1 MYPILSP
8 PLWEGGY
15 SEIGNLTKKTSK
27 TVTYP
32 EWVTVFLLSKALFE
46 HRKDEIMNY
55 AVETFDLNRF
65 FKLKKEKRKKNKNN
79 NGRVIALEDVNLKIH
94 QGELFGILG
103 PNGAGKTTLI
113 KILSTLLLPTSGTAL
128 VDGIDVVK
136 YPEEV
141 RKKINM
147 VTGGEQCGY
156 GILNVTETLWMF
168 SQFYGISTK
177 KAKTRIK
184 ELLRILDMEEF
195 AKTKIGKLS
204 TGMKQKLN
212 VMRGFV
218 CDPKI
223 MFLDEPTVGLD
234 VQISRDV
241 RTYVKTWLK
250 EDTQRTVLLTT
261 HYMAEVDELCDRL
274 AIIDK
279 GKVLVCDSPQNLKKS
294 LTRDAVFHIEINLTL
309 NGMEKFDHIPG
320 VKKFA
325 YEHKSHMGR
334 TLLKFILEDESAISN
349 VTESISGNGS
359 KIVSLSKVEPSL
371 EDVFVALVGRGLR
384 DEN

>member
-1 MYPILSP
+1 
-8 PLWEGGY
+8 
-15 SEIGNLTKKTSK
+15 
-27 TVTYP
+27 
-32 EWVTVFLLSKALFE
+32 LLDQDFIE
-46 HRKDEIMNY
+46 HRKDKIMNY
-55 AVETFDLNRF
+55 AVETFDLNRT
-65 FKLKKEKRKKNKNN
+65 FKLKKEKRKKENDNRNDSK
-79 NGRVIALEDVNLKIH
+79 VIALENVNLKIH

-113 KILSTLLLPTSGTAL
+113 KILSTLLLPSSGTAL

-136 YPEEV
+136 NPEEV
-141 RKKINM
+141 RKRINM

-168 SQFYGISTK
+168 SQFYGIPNDQA
-177 KAKTRIK
+177 KARIK
-184 ELLRILDMEEF
+184 ELLKILDMERF

-234 VQISRDV
+234 VQIARDV
-241 RTYVKTWLK
+241 RKYVKTWLK
-250 EDTQRTVLLTT
+250 ENLERTVLLTT
-261 HYMAEVDELCDRL
+261 HYMAEADELCDRL

-279 GKVLVCDSPQNLKKS
+279 GRVLVCDSPQNLKRS
-294 LTRDAVFHIEINLTL
+294 LTRDAVFHIEVNLTL
-309 NGMEKFDHIPG
+309 NGIEKFNSVPG

-325 YEHKSHMGR
+325 YEHKSHIGR

-359 KIVSLSKVEPSL
+359 KIVSLSKAEPSL

>member
-1 MYPILSP
+1 
-8 PLWEGGY
+8 
-15 SEIGNLTKKTSK
+15 
-27 TVTYP
+27 
-32 EWVTVFLLSKALFE
+32 
-46 HRKDEIMNY
+46 MNH
-55 AVETFDLNRF
+55 AVETFDLNRT
-65 FKLKKEKRKKNKNN
+65 FKLKREKRKKNKNKN
-79 NGRVIALEDVNLKIH
+79 DKVIALENVNLKIH

-113 KILSTLLLPTSGTAL
+113 KILSTLLLPSSGTAL

-141 RKKINM
+141 RKRINM

-156 GILNVTETLWMF
+156 GILNVRETLWMF
-168 SQFYGISTK
+168 SQFYGIPNS
-177 KAKTRIK
+177 KAKQRID
-184 ELLRILDMEEF
+184 ELLKILDMERF
-195 AKTKIGKLS
+195 ANTKIGKLS

-223 MFLDEPTVGLD
+223 MFLDEPTLGLD

-241 RTYVKTWLK
+241 RKYVKTWLK
-250 EDTQRTVLLTT
+250 ENLERTVLLTT
-261 HYMAEVDELCDRL
+261 HYMAEADELCDRL
-274 AIIDK
+274 AIIDQ

-294 LTRDAVFHIEINLTL
+294 LTKDAVFHIEVNLTL
-309 NGMEKFDHIPG
+309 NGMEKFAHVPG
-320 VKKFA
+320 VKNFA
-325 YEHKSHMGR
+325 YEHKSHLGR

-349 VTESISGNGS
+349 VTESISDNGS

-371 EDVFVALVGRGLR
+371 EDVFVGLVGRGLQ

>member
-1 MYPILSP
+1 M
-8 PLWEGGY
+8 
-15 SEIGNLTKKTSK
+15 
-27 TVTYP
+27 
-32 EWVTVFLLSKALFE
+32 LSKALFE
-46 HRKDEIMNY
+46 YGKDKIMNH
-55 AVETFDLNRF
+55 AVETFDLNRT
-65 FKLKKEKRKKNKNN
+65 FKLKREKRKKNKNKN
-79 NGRVIALEDVNLKIH
+79 DKVIALENVNLKIH

-113 KILSTLLLPTSGTAL
+113 KILSTLLLPSSGTAL

-141 RKKINM
+141 RKRINM

-156 GILNVTETLWMF
+156 GILNVRETLWMF
-168 SQFYGISTK
+168 SQFYGIPNS
-177 KAKTRIK
+177 KAKQRID
-184 ELLRILDMEEF
+184 ELLKILDMERF
-195 AKTKIGKLS
+195 ANTKIGKLS

-223 MFLDEPTVGLD
+223 MFLDEPTLGLD

-241 RTYVKTWLK
+241 RKYVKTWLK
-250 EDTQRTVLLTT
+250 ENLERTVLLTT
-261 HYMAEVDELCDRL
+261 HYMAEADELCDRL
-274 AIIDK
+274 AIIDQ

-294 LTRDAVFHIEINLTL
+294 LTKDAVFHIEVNLTL
-309 NGMEKFDHIPG
+309 NGMEKFANIAG
-320 VKKFA
+320 VKNFA
-325 YEHKSHMGR
+325 YEHKSHLGR

-349 VTESISGNGS
+349 VTESISDNGS

-371 EDVFVALVGRGLR
+371 EDVFVGLVGRGLQ

>member
-1 MYPILSP
+1 MLS
-8 PLWEGGY
+8 E
-15 SEIGNLTKKTSK
+15 
-27 TVTYP
+27 
-32 EWVTVFLLSKALFE
+32 ALFE
-46 HRKDEIMNY
+46 YGKDKVMNH
-55 AVETFDLNRF
+55 AVETFDLNRT
-65 FKLKKEKRKKNKNN
+65 FKLKREKRKKNKNKN
-79 NGRVIALEDVNLKIH
+79 DKVIALENVNMKIH

-113 KILSTLLLPTSGTAL
+113 KILSTLLLPSSGTAL

-141 RKKINM
+141 RKRINM

-156 GILNVTETLWMF
+156 GILNVRETLWMF
-168 SQFYGISTK
+168 SQFYGIPNS
-177 KAKTRIK
+177 KAKQRID
-184 ELLRILDMEEF
+184 ELLKILDMERF
-195 AKTKIGKLS
+195 ANTKIGKLS

-223 MFLDEPTVGLD
+223 MFLDEPTLGLD

-241 RTYVKTWLK
+241 RKYVKTWLR
-250 EDTQRTVLLTT
+250 ENPERTVLLTT
-261 HYMAEVDELCDRL
+261 HYMAEADELCDRL
-274 AIIDK
+274 AIIDQ

-294 LTRDAVFHIEINLTL
+294 LTKDAVFHIEVNLTL
-309 NGMEKFDHIPG
+309 NGMEKFANIAG
-320 VKKFA
+320 VKNFA
-325 YEHKSHMGR
+325 YEHKSHLGR

-349 VTESISGNGS
+349 VTESISDNGS

-371 EDVFVALVGRGLR
+371 EDVFVGLVGRGLQ

>member
-1 MYPILSP
+1 
-8 PLWEGGY
+8 
-15 SEIGNLTKKTSK
+15 
-27 TVTYP
+27 
-32 EWVTVFLLSKALFE
+32 
-46 HRKDEIMNY
+46 MNH
-55 AVETFDLNRF
+55 AVETFDLNRT
-65 FKLKKEKRKKNKNN
+65 FKLKREKRKKNKNKN
-79 NGRVIALEDVNLKIH
+79 DKVIALENVNLKIH

-113 KILSTLLLPTSGTAL
+113 KILSTLLLPSSGTAL

-141 RKKINM
+141 RKRINM

-156 GILNVTETLWMF
+156 GILNVRETLWMF
-168 SQFYGISTK
+168 SQFYGIPNS
-177 KAKTRIK
+177 KAKQRID
-184 ELLRILDMEEF
+184 ELLKILDMERF
-195 AKTKIGKLS
+195 ANTKIGKLS

-223 MFLDEPTVGLD
+223 MFLDEPTLGLD

-241 RTYVKTWLK
+241 RKYVKTWLK
-250 EDTQRTVLLTT
+250 ENLERTVLLTT
-261 HYMAEVDELCDRL
+261 HYMAEADELCDRL
-274 AIIDK
+274 AIIDQ

-294 LTRDAVFHIEINLTL
+294 LTKDAVFHIEVNLTL
-309 NGMEKFDHIPG
+309 NGMEKFANIAG
-320 VKKFA
+320 VKNFA
-325 YEHKSHMGR
+325 YEHKSHLGR

-349 VTESISGNGS
+349 VTESISDNGS

-371 EDVFVALVGRGLR
+371 EDVFVGLVGRGLQ